1 MTQKAIFEHTAT
13 EVQLKAIR
21 IADCGTAAQA
31 KEEYDISSGYLC
43 ALYDAGIFNR
53 DMSQVGADLLRAAY
67 HEAIKKAA
75 SSAGNTESG
84 KENTS
89 IFSIAMMPGDVKSGR
104 TEFYRLISSMQ
115 ASRVIDALI
124 VCTLLNLLRPQK
136 GDCK

>member
-1 MTQKAIFEHTAT
+1 MKFSEMKETARDWLAAQKDWLSMMTTPESINRHTDMVEGFIDALRLL
-13 EVQLKAIR
+13 EIYSA
-21 IADCGTAAQA
+21 GQA
-31 KEEYDISSGYLC
+31 KE
-43 ALYDAGIFNR
+43 
-53 DMSQVGADLLRAAY
+53 AY
-67 HEAIKKAA
+67 KELHTAHDEAIKKAA
-75 SSAGNTESG
+75 LSAANTESG

-115 ASRVIDALI
+115 ASRVSDALI